1 MHDSGELADSQ
12 RAEPTLMTAGCPAV
26 CWLSERAR
34 PLVDGHI
41 CGVDR
46 AAQCRS
52 GCAVSIGL
60 RSVDRA
66 AQCRSGCA
74 VSIGLRIASNGD
86 KLSLTPYPDKV
97 TLSMWRR

>member
-46 AAQCRS
+46 AAQR
-52 GCAVSIGL
+52 V
-60 RSVDRA
+60 
-66 AQCRSGCA
+66 
-74 VSIGLRIASNGD
+74 NGD

>member
-66 AQCRSGCA
+66 AQR
-74 VSIGLRIASNGD
+74 VNGD

>member
-74 VSIGLRIASNGD
+74 VS
-86 KLSLTPYPDKV
+86 DKV